1 MTRGPAPALRLAGRT
16 ALVFGGGLGEPT
28 PPAVVGIGHA
38 TALTFACHG
47 AAVAV
52 VDRDAVAAERTVAA
66 IRERGGRALAVVADA
81 TDPADVDAAVAATVA
96 AFGGVDVVHN
106 NVGAARLG
114 GIEELTLEQWRDAV
128 AINLDPVF
136 LGIRATLPHLR
147 LRGGAIVNVSSVAS
161 IRSTGYTYPA
171 YAAAKAAVNQLTRSL
186 AVEYAPFG
194 IRVNAILAG
203 FIDTPLVYRE
213 LAGDQRPDDVRA
225 QRAARSPTGAMGSAF
240 DVAHAALFLASDDA
254 AYVTGALLP
263 VDGGLHARAA

>member
-1 MTRGPAPALRLAGRT
+1 MTRGPHPALRLAGRT
-16 ALVFGGGLGEPT
+16 AIVFGGGLGEPG
-28 PPAVVGIGHA
+28 PAPVVGIGHA

-52 VDRDAVAAERTVAA
+52 VDRDATAAERTVAA

-81 TDPADVDAAVAATVA
+81 TEPADVDAAVAATVA

-114 GIEELTLEQWRDAV
+114 DLEELTLEQWRDAV

-136 LGIRATLPHLR
+136 LSTRATLPLLR
-147 LRGGAIVNVSSVAS
+147 ERGGAIVNVSSVAS
-161 IRSTGYTYPA
+161 IRATGYTYPA

-186 AVEYAPFG
+186 AVQYAPFG

-213 LAGDQRPDDVRA
+213 LAGDQRPDDVRE